1 MLRDESTSRKYVA
14 EAGKL
19 PAPSGAVQ
27 RAAVARRSARE
38 GTDRDLSRRMRRT
51 LVALALACA
60 WSPAACA
67 QSADGRADAE
77 RPVRAVDLGRGAS
90 AELRGDALAARA
102 DSLIDAG
109 RPWRATLLLAP
120 ALKTPATASP
130 SVRLVGARAAARWQG
145 WDEVA
150 RLLGDAPW
158 LDTALDGEGHELLV
172 RGALE
177 RNRPAV
183 DDARRALA
191 AARTDAER
199 AVRGVLLARAFD
211 QADTRDSAAAWYAGA
226 ASSLPAAADWLRL
239 RAAGAVGDS
248 ARRAALLR
256 SVASAPARARVPWTD
271 AQARE
276 RFRDFAGAA
285 RAYRALGAELSALRA
300 ESRTVGA
307 DTAGFVARAVA
318 FLGRGPRAAD
328 ARAAL
333 ELLQPFDS
341 ALARDQE
348 LVVARAATD
357 AGASARAVAGFR
369 RALAAGALEPRDR
382 FTYASALAGA
392 GRSADAIRTY
402 AALAADPRYGPLA
415 AYQRARVL
423 LRSGNGAGARTA
435 LRQVAARYP
444 AVRAA
449 SAPALLLLADL
460 QVDDGDLAGAAR
472 SLAELVRRHPDAS
485 EAPLA
490 SFRAGLL
497 AWRNDA
503 RDAARRFD
511 ALARRYPN
519 DEEAAAARYWAARAY
534 ARLGQRAAA
543 ESRWRA
549 IVASDAASYYGV
561 LSARRLEMKPWRA
574 PAGADTVA
582 HVATVDS
589 IAARVR
595 ALELL
600 GMDVEAGFELDALAA
615 RGGATPAEAAP
626 VAQAL
631 SRLGEPSRALALAT
645 RTLARGADSS
655 RALYRLAYP
664 VLHEDALLENAR
676 AHDLDPALVAG
687 LIRQESWWNP
697 DAVSPAGAR
706 GLMQLMPS
714 VGASIAKGRRY
725 PVWSP
730 SLLFEP
736 DVSIELGT
744 LHLASSF
751 RAGEP
756 VAQALAAYNA
766 GASRVRRWVQRPGAS
781 DPELFTEW
789 IPYRETRDYVRI
801 VTANAGR
808 YAALGVPTR

>member
-1 MLRDESTSRKYVA
+1 M
-14 EAGKL
+14 
-19 PAPSGAVQ
+19 
-27 RAAVARRSARE
+27 RRS
-38 GTDRDLSRRMRRT
+38 L
-51 LVALALACA
+51 LVLALACA

-67 QSADGRADAE
+67 QSADGGGDTERSA
-77 RPVRAVDLGRGAS
+77 RPVDLARGAS

-120 ALKTPATASP
+120 ALKTPVTASP
-130 SVRLVGARAAARWQG
+130 SVRLVGARAAAKWDG

-158 LDTALDGEGHELLV
+158 LDTALDGEGRELLA

-177 RNRPAV
+177 RGRPAV

-211 QADTRDSAAAWYAGA
+211 QADTRDSAAAWYAAAA
-226 ASSLPAAADWLRL
+226 ASLPTAADWLRL
-239 RAAGAVGDS
+239 RAAGSVGDS
-248 ARRAALLR
+248 ARRAAMLR
-256 SVASAPARARVPWTD
+256 SVASTAARARVAWTE

-285 RAYRALGAELSALRA
+285 RAYRALGADLSALRA
-300 ESRTVGA
+300 ESR
-307 DTAGFVARAVA
+307 AGGGDSAAFVARVVA
-318 FLGRGPRAAD
+318 FLSRDLRAAD

-333 ELLQPFDS
+333 ALLEPYDS
-341 ALARDQE
+341 TLTREQE

-369 RALAAGALEPRDR
+369 RAVAASPLEPRDR
-382 FTYASALAGA
+382 FVYASALAAA
-392 GRSADAIRTY
+392 GRSADAIRMY
-402 AALAADPRYGPLA
+402 AALAPDARYGPLA

-423 LRSGNGAGARTA
+423 LRSGNGTDARTA

-460 QVDDGDLAGAAR
+460 QVDDGELGGAER
-472 SLAELVRRHPDAS
+472 SLNELVRRHPDAS

-497 AWRNDA
+497 AWR
-503 RDAARRFD
+503 RDAHTAASRFD

-519 DEEAAAARYWAARAY
+519 DEEAAAARYWAARSY

-549 IVASDAASYYGV
+549 LVASDPTSYYGQ
-561 LSARRLEMKPWRA
+561 LSARRLDVKPWRA
-574 PAGADTVA
+574 PAGPDTVA
-582 HVATVDS
+582 HVAAVDS
-589 IAARVR
+589 IVARVR
-595 ALELL
+595 ALQLL
-600 GMDVEAGFELDALAA
+600 GMDVEAGFEIDALAA
-615 RGGATPAEAAP
+615 RGGATATEAARA
-626 VAQAL
+626 AQAL

-645 RTLARGADSS
+645 RAIARGADSS

-664 VLHEDALLENAR
+664 VLHDDALLENAR

-714 VGASIAKGRRY
+714 VGASIAKGRHY
-725 PVWSP
+725 PVWST

-756 VAQALAAYNA
+756 VARALAAYNA
-766 GASRVRRWVQRPGAS
+766 GASRVRRWIKRPGAS
-781 DPELFTEW
+781 DAELFTEW

-801 VTANAGR
+801 VTANAGK
-808 YAALGVPTR
+808 YAALGMPRR

>member
-1 MLRDESTSRKYVA
+1 M
-14 EAGKL
+14 
-19 PAPSGAVQ
+19 
-27 RAAVARRSARE
+27 RRS
-38 GTDRDLSRRMRRT
+38 L
-51 LVALALACA
+51 LVLVLACA

-67 QSADGRADAE
+67 QSSDGRGDAE
-77 RPVRAVDLGRGAS
+77 RSARPVDLARGAS
-90 AELRGDALAARA
+90 AEVHGDALASRA

-109 RPWRATLLLAP
+109 RPWRATLLLAST
-120 ALKTPATASP
+120 LKSPATASP
-130 SVRLVGARAAARWQG
+130 SARLVGARAAAQWDG
-145 WDEVA
+145 WDEVE

-158 LDTALDGEGHELLV
+158 LDSAFDGEGRELLV
-172 RGALE
+172 RGFLE
-177 RNRPAV
+177 RARPAV

-199 AVRGVLLARAFD
+199 AVRTVLLARAFD
-211 QADTRDSAAAWYAGA
+211 QADTRDSAAARYADA
-226 ASSLPAAADWLRL
+226 AASLPAAADWLRL
-239 RAAGAVGDS
+239 RAAGSVGDS
-248 ARRAALLR
+248 ARRSALLGAV
-256 SVASAPARARVPWTD
+256 SSAPARARVPWTD

-285 RAYRALGAELSALRA
+285 RAYRALGAELLALRA
-300 ESRTVGA
+300 ESRATM
-307 DTAGFVARAVA
+307 DESARAPFAARIVA

-328 ARAAL
+328 ARTAL
-333 ELLQPFDS
+333 ELLKPFDS
-341 ALARDQE
+341 TLTRDQE
-348 LVVARAATD
+348 LVVARAAAD
-357 AGASARAVAGFR
+357 AGASARAIAGFE
-369 RALAAGALEPRDR
+369 RARSAATLEPRDQ
-382 FTYASALAGA
+382 FAYASALAGA

-402 AALAADPRYGPLA
+402 AALAGDQRYGPLA
-415 AYQRARVL
+415 AYQRARTL

-435 LRQVAARYP
+435 LKQVAARYP
-444 AVRAA
+444 GVRAA

-460 QVDDGDLAGAAR
+460 QVDDDDLAGAER
-472 SLAELVRRHPDAS
+472 SLTELVRRHPDAS

-497 AWRNDA
+497 AWR
-503 RDAARRFD
+503 RDAQVAASRFD
-511 ALARRYPN
+511 ALAKRYPN

-534 ARLGQRAAA
+534 ARIGQRAAA

-549 IVASDAASYYGV
+549 LVAGDPTGYYGQ
-561 LSARRLEMKPWRA
+561 LSARRLDAKPWRA
-574 PAGADTVA
+574 PAGLDTVA
-582 HVATVDS
+582 HVAAVDS
-589 IAARVR
+589 IVSRVR
-595 ALELL
+595 ALRLL
-600 GMDVEAGFELDALAA
+600 GMDVEAEFELDALAA
-615 RGGATPAEAAP
+615 RGSATGAETAP

-645 RTLARGADSS
+645 RAIARGADSS
-655 RALYRLAYP
+655 RPLYRLAYP

-725 PVWSP
+725 PVWST

-766 GASRVRRWVQRPGAS
+766 GASRVRRWTKRPGAS
-781 DPELFTEW
+781 DAELFTEW

-808 YAALGVPTR
+808 YAALGMPRR

>member
-1 MLRDESTSRKYVA
+1 M
-14 EAGKL
+14 
-19 PAPSGAVQ
+19 
-27 RAAVARRSARE
+27 RRS
-38 GTDRDLSRRMRRT
+38 L
-51 LVALALACA
+51 LVLALACA

-67 QSADGRADAE
+67 QSADGRGDSE
-77 RPVRAVDLGRGAS
+77 RPARPVDLARGTS
-90 AELRGDALAARA
+90 AELHGDALAARA

-109 RPWRATLLLAP
+109 RPWRATRLLAP
-120 ALKTPATASP
+120 ALKTPETASP
-130 SVRLVGARAAARWQG
+130 SVRLVGARAAAQWEG

-158 LDTALDGEGHELLV
+158 LDSALDGEGRELLARGALV
-172 RGALE
+172 RG
-177 RNRPAV
+177 RPAV
-183 DDARRALA
+183 DAARRALT

-211 QADTRDSAAAWYAGA
+211 QADTRDSAAAWYATSA
-226 ASSLPAAADWLRL
+226 ATLPAAADWLRL

-248 ARRAALLR
+248 ARRAVLLQ
-256 SVASAPARARVPWTD
+256 SVASTPARARVAWTE

-300 ESRTVGA
+300 ESHATMDGA
-307 DTAGFVARAVA
+307 ARAAFAARLVA
-318 FLGRGPRAAD
+318 FLGRDPRSAD

-333 ELLQPFDS
+333 ELLEPFDS
-341 ALARDQE
+341 TLTREQE

-357 AGASARAVAGFR
+357 AGASARAIAGFR
-369 RALAAGALEPRDR
+369 RALATAPLESRDR
-382 FTYASALAGA
+382 FTYASALAAA
-392 GRSADAIRTY
+392 GRSADATRMY
-402 AALAADPRYGPLA
+402 AALAADRRYGPLA

-423 LRSGNGAGARTA
+423 LRSGNGAAARTA

-444 AVRAA
+444 TVRAA

-460 QVDDGDLAGAAR
+460 QVDDGDLAGAER
-472 SLAELVRRHPDAS
+472 SLNELVRRHPDAS

-490 SFRAGLL
+490 SFRTALL
-497 AWRNDA
+497 AWR
-503 RDAARRFD
+503 RDAHAAARSFD

-519 DEEAAAARYWAARAY
+519 DEEAPAARYWAARAY
-534 ARLGQRAAA
+534 ARLGQQPAA

-549 IVASDAASYYGV
+549 LVASDPTSYYGQ
-561 LSARRLEMKPWRA
+561 LSARRLDVKPWRA
-574 PAGADTVA
+574 PAGADTVV
-582 HVATVDS
+582 HVAAVDS
-589 IAARVR
+589 IVARVR
-595 ALELL
+595 ALQLL
-600 GMDVEAGFELDALAA
+600 GMEVEADFELDALAA
-615 RGGATPAEAAP
+615 RGSATAADAAR

-664 VLHEDALLENAR
+664 VLHDDALLENAR
-676 AHDLDPALVAG
+676 AHALDPALVAG

-714 VGASIAKGRRY
+714 VGASIAKGRHY
-725 PVWSP
+725 PVWST

-756 VAQALAAYNA
+756 VARALAAYNA
-766 GASRVRRWVQRPGAS
+766 GASRVRRWIKRPGAS

-801 VTANAGR
+801 VTANAGK
-808 YAALGVPTR
+808 YAALGMPRR